1 MAWFPFWLEWASL
14 AATVVVS
21 LAYFLWS
28 YWLSPDD
35 PDRLVQARHARFR
48 RDWLSAIRDES
59 GAGILAVQTIRNSLM
74 SASFLASSL
83 MLALMAAFNFTTETF
98 RGLHVAGQAP
108 VGPGTVLLVAK
119 AVLLIMTLAFAF
131 AAFVLA
137 VRLYHHVGYM
147 VVLPQEPR
155 TGDYLDRAGDYFGL
169 GLRVMPFAGVVLVGY
184 MATPLMPVAALVL
197 VAALVRF
204 DRT

>member
-1 MAWFPFWLEWASL
+1 MAWFPFWLEWMSI
-14 AATVVVS
+14 AATVAIA

-35 PDRLVQARHARFR
+35 PERLVQARHARFR
-48 RDWLSAIRDES
+48 RDWLNAIRDES

-83 MLALMAAFNFTTETF
+83 MLALMAAFSFTTETF
-98 RGLHVAGQAP
+98 RGLHAAAQGAVA
-108 VGPGTVLLVAK
+108 PGTVLLVAK
-119 AVLLIMTLAFAF
+119 SVLLIVSLAFAF

-147 VVLPQEPR
+147 VVLPEESR

-169 GLRVMPFAGVVLVGY
+169 GLRVMPFSGVVLVGH
-184 MATPLMPVAALVL
+184 MATPLMPVAAAVL
-197 VAALVRF
+197 VVALVRF
-204 DRT
+204 DRS